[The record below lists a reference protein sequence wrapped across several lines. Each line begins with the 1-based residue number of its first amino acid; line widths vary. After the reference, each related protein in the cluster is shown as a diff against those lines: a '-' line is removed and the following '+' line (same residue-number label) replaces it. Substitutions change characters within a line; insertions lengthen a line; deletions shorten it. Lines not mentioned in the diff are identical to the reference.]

1 MIMLCILEHMIKR
14 VYYVVLLLLYFI
26 SFRYSSPSIVNNN
39 INIII
44 IIKSML
50 TDDGEIYNVD
60 IYIPYRRA
68 NDGEYSIYRRL
79 RSSSSVCFII
89 ISISV

>member
-1 MIMLCILEHMIKR
+1 MIFYYDYAMHTRTYDQTGLLCR
-14 VYYVVLLLLYFI
+14 VFYYYISFHFI
-26 SFRYSSPSIVNNN
+26 SFRYSSIVNNN
-39 INIII
+39 INII

-79 RSSSSVCFII
+79 RRLVF
-89 ISISV
+89 VL

>member
-1 MIMLCILEHMIKR
+1 MIKR
-14 VYYVVLLLLYFI
+14 VYYVVFLLLYFI

-39 INIII
+39 INII